1 MSAIAAMIIAFF
13 AFVALIAFYY
23 YRPKPAQKS
32 VVKSVEVKSN
42 LDRAQLDRLTASR
55 DLMTNKLERSR
66 NYETVRK
73 SAQPVTHRA
82 PPTSSDRHARVTP
95 VERRNDDD
103 MLMNPLHP
111 LNPLNPIYHQDSS
124 PAVCDDNCPAP
135 LHSHSDHGSS
145 SSYDSS
151 SSSSSYDSGSSSSDS
166 SSSSSC
172 D

>member
-66 NYETVRK
+66 NYETVRR

-82 PPTSSDRHARVTP
+82 SRTSTV
-95 VERRNDDD
+95 RRNDDD

-124 PAVCDDNCPAP
+124 PAARDDSCSAP
-135 LHSHSDHGSS
+135 SHSHSDHGSS